1 MCKQSLKALLVA
13 FVLQLVFWILLA
25 NFLWLPVWECPSA
38 LLQLNVQSSVS
49 TVRVFF
55 LLETLLAIWPFDLN
69 CSVLQYAIASQFD
82 ISPFNVTVHIK
93 VSIWVKF
100 QKTSETSKTFENN
113 IIIVSCNTIS
123 KNQNLKNYP
132 LTWKHGNEA
141 KNIISLRHKL
151 ILRFLIVN
159 KRKQTEDRIINISVA
174 FIFWKPTFFPW
185 LLE

>member
-1 MCKQSLKALLVA
+1 MSISIIAV
-13 FVLQLVFWILLA
+13 
-25 NFLWLPVWECPSA
+25 EC
-38 LLQLNVQSSVS
+38 SVIGVYS
-49 TVRVFF
+49 QGVFF
-55 LLETLLAIWPFDLN
+55 AGNFTCNLTFWPELLSFAIRD
-69 CSVLQYAIASQFD
+69 CISVWYFALQRDCAHKS
-82 ISPFNVTVHIK
+82 
-93 VSIWVKF
+93 SIWVKF

-159 KRKQTEDRIINISVA
+159 KRKQTEDRIINNSVA
-174 FIFWKPTFFPW
+174 FIFWKPTFFTS

>member
-1 MCKQSLKALLVA
+1 MVCKVSRHFLLLLFFSLSFEFYLPIFCNCLFVNVHQHYCSWMYGHRCLQSG
-13 FVLQLVFWILLA
+13 
-25 NFLWLPVWECPSA
+25 
-38 LLQLNVQSSVS
+38 
-49 TVRVFF
+49 FF
-55 LLETLLAIWPFDLN
+55 FSLETLLVIWPFDLN

-93 VSIWVKF
+93 VSIWVKL

-141 KNIISLRHKL
+141 KNIFSKTQIDFEVPNS
-151 ILRFLIVN
+151 
-159 KRKQTEDRIINISVA
+159 KQEKTDRR
-174 FIFWKPTFFPW
+174 
-185 LLE
+185 